1 MMTAAATCKTEM
13 PSPTASQANEVA
25 RLLPIEE
32 VMARCAL
39 GRTAIYAR
47 IKNGS
52 FPAPAKVGSS
62 SRWLS
67 TEVNGW
73 VRAVMASRPK
83 VTAA

>member
-1 MMTAAATCKTEM
+1 MMTASATRKTEL
-13 PSPTASQANEVA
+13 PSPTASQAREVA

-32 VMARCAL
+32 VMSRCAL

-47 IKNGS
+47 IKTRS

-67 TEVNGW
+67 TEIDQW

-83 VTAA
+83 AKGA

>member
-1 MMTAAATCKTEM
+1 MMTAATGKTEL
-13 PSPTASQANEVA
+13 PSPPASQAHEVA

-47 IKNGS
+47 IKTRS

-67 TEVNGW
+67 TEVDAW

-83 VTAA
+83 AKAA